1 MRLETCHQFQVFKGF
16 SWSFLISLNSQSKVV
31 WQLMK
36 QLTYSFIGD
45 SKLVLIWLQLREILL
60 KREKVCKHSEH
71 DYSQTFPKWLYFSRI
86 RKAFSE
92 ILLVSR
98 SLTLKCKTVVFEI
111 YKNSGLCPRSVV
123 LNMSEWD
130 FWNIEIYRKFKFRG
144 SSIEEQMIIRVLT

>member
-1 MRLETCHQFQVFKGF
+1 MRLKTCHQFQVFKGF
-16 SWSFLISLNSQSKVV
+16 SWSFLISLNSKSKVV

-36 QLTYSFIGD
+36 QLTYSSIGD

-60 KREKVCKHSEH
+60 KREKVCKYSEH
-71 DYSQTFPKWLYFSRI
+71 DYSQTFPKWLYFSSI

-111 YKNSGLCPRSVV
+111 YQISCVKQLICSRHELQGQMGL
-123 LNMSEWD
+123 LKYQNLQK
-130 FWNIEIYRKFKFRG
+130 I
-144 SSIEEQMIIRVLT
+144 